1 MLEKGEAQALSQ
13 EEVLMRLP
21 HLFGVRFDRSLE
33 NAVIVQAPGRLNLLG
48 EHTDYNGGFV
58 LPIAINRYTIVAAAP
73 AKHRVRVW
81 TEALQEQDIFEPW
94 DLRRDSKRLWVNYIR
109 GIVWVLGA
117 PYVPVDGA
125 DMLIAG
131 NLPLGAGV
139 SSSAALEVAAALAFL
154 HLAKRELPRRE
165 LALLCQRAENEFVG
179 VQCGIMDQFTVALA
193 EEGHALL
200 LDCATLETQAVP
212 LTGDAPVF
220 FVLDTGKPRTLAASA
235 YNERRAQCEAAAR
248 FFGQDSLRTV
258 TPEMLEAAQNELDE
272 ILLRRSRHVISENA
286 RVLAAVEAIKRGDW
300 EHFGQLLQA
309 SHASLRDDY
318 EVSCSELDIM
328 CEAALE
334 QSGCLGA
341 RMVGAGFGGCA
352 MAAVRPDAVASFAEK
367 VAEAY
372 QRKTGLQPR
381 IFAVRAAAG
390 ATVISS

>member
-1 MLEKGEAQALSQ
+1 MLEKGEAQALSK